1 MLIAPSFSSCRSHWT
16 HQFYVRRCAHCEY
29 DNGFL
34 IFDRPW
40 QAKEVWRLAKDV
52 SPEDVTSAAPDHMQL
67 RASDYARGRHQEHN
81 ERGHFRPWS
90 LITLPEPTWAFRF
103 VYPTLITAGLHH
115 AYLYNVCTRE
125 LVQVIDGITE
135 QDMTIHYVDLSSRH
149 VFICHQDGVRI
160 FSRESGL
167 LVMEIQ
173 YVHGTRY
180 TQVALHFSELTPSKL
195 VSPVV
200 IASAQFEVPHRF
212 VIDFVAGRSFPYN
225 SSYILL
231 ILILRII
238 VVHVSAD
245 GRDLAVLCATHLM
258 LIQGFERVIKG
269 ETSSEEATA
278 VVTFPKG
285 DALYH
290 TFEHGRVAVATVCP
304 RVLISSLRSEP
315 Y

>member
-1 MLIAPSFSSCRSHWT
+1 
-16 HQFYVRRCAHCEY
+16 
-29 DNGFL
+29 
-34 IFDRPW
+34 
-40 QAKEVWRLAKDV
+40 
-52 SPEDVTSAAPDHMQL
+52 
-67 RASDYARGRHQEHN
+67 
-81 ERGHFRPWS
+81 
-90 LITLPEPTWAFRF
+90 
-103 VYPTLITAGLHH
+103 
-115 AYLYNVCTRE
+115 
-125 LVQVIDGITE
+125 
-135 QDMTIHYVDLSSRH
+135 MTIHYVDLSSRH

-212 VIDFVAGRSFPYN
+212 VIDFVAGRSFPYS